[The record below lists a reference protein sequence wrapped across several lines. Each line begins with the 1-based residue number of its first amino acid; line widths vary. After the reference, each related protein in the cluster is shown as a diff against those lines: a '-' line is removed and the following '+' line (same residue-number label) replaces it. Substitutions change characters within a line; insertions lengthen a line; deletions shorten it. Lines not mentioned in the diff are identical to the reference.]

1 MMGFGKPRG
10 GVAAVSVDLDEVPCY
25 AAIHGLLGSADPDV
39 GARLEASQRAIYT
52 RALPRLVRLF
62 EEEGL
67 RATFFVIGRDVVT
80 GDNAQRLRGLVEAG
94 HELGNHTFQHLY
106 DFSRGTP
113 VEVEADIADAHAAIT
128 EATGFAPHGFRAPGY
143 TLSDLVVEKLVK
155 LGYRYDSSVF
165 PCPAYYSAKA
175 LAMGAMRARGRQSRS
190 VLDDPRVLLA
200 SADPYRVARPYRRR
214 GHGLLELPIGV
225 TSRVSGQLPY
235 IGTSLVLGGPTVA
248 RALSRAMLGRPL
260 INLELHGI
268 DLADAEADGLE
279 WLLPHQ
285 PDLRVPLAQKE
296 AALRAAI
303 REVRA
308 MGYPWVRLDD
318 AADQFAART

>member
-1 MMGFGKPRG
+1 MGGRRKRAQ

-25 AAIHGLLGSADPDV
+25 AAIHGLSGSGDASLR
-39 GARLEASQRAIYT
+39 AAIEASSQVIYE

-67 RATFFVIGRDVVT
+67 RATFFVIGRDVSSA
-80 GDNAQRLRGLVEAG
+80 GNAERLRALVRAG

-106 DFSRGTP
+106 DFSRGSAA
-113 VEVEADIADAHAAIT
+113 EVEADIADAHAAIAD
-128 EATGFAPHGFRAPGY
+128 ATGFAPHGFRAPGY

-165 PCPAYYSAKA
+165 PCPAYYGAKS
-175 LAMGAMRARGRQSRS
+175 LAMGAMRARGRVSRS

-200 SADPYRVARPYRRR
+200 PADPYRVARPYRRR

-225 TSRVSGQLPY
+225 TRGAAGRLPY
-235 IGTSLVLGGPTVA
+235 IGTSLVLAGPLGA
-248 RALSRAMLGRPL
+248 RALSRGMAGRPL
-260 INLELHGI
+260 VNLELHGI

-279 WLLPHQ
+279 WLAPHQ
-285 PDLRVPLAQKE
+285 PDLRVPLTTKE

-318 AADQFAART
+318 AADEFASRS

>member
-1 MMGFGKPRG
+1 MGRKRQAR
-10 GVAAVSVDLDEVPCY
+10 GVAAVSVDLDEVSCY
-25 AAIHGLLGSADPDV
+25 AAIHGL
-39 GARLEASQRAIYT
+39 ASSDAPGVQDALQASRHAIYQ

-62 EEEGL
+62 EDEGL
-67 RATFFVIGRDVVT
+67 RATFFVIGRDVASE
-80 GDNAQRLRGLVEAG
+80 GNGARLRGLVEAG
-94 HELGNHTFQHLY
+94 HELGNHTFHHLY
-106 DFSRGTP
+106 DFSRGSP
-113 VEVEADIADAHAAIT
+113 AEIEADIADAHAAIT

-175 LAMGAMRARGRQSRS
+175 LAMGAMRARGRVSRS

-214 GHGLLELPIGV
+214 GQGLLELPIGV
-225 TSRVSGQLPY
+225 TRAATGRLPY
-235 IGTSLVLGGPTVA
+235 IGTSVVLGGATGA
-248 RALSRAMLGRPL
+248 RALSRAMAGRPL
-260 INLELHGI
+260 INLELHGM

-279 WLLPHQ
+279 WLAPYQ
-285 PDLRVPLAQKE
+285 PDLRVPLAKKE

-303 REVRA
+303 REVRGL
-308 MGYPWVRLDD
+308 GYPWVRLDD
-318 AADQFAART
+318 AADELAARR